1 MQINLLVYF
10 PIIGSFDIATSCL
23 SLKGCKVIRITNL
36 KISQILYSTGILIYL
51 LKNIQNSGILSI
63 RGDAELSWS
72 DIRLE
77 CPSHSLLPVLDI
89 RALPMFQPH
98 HNFPKEVCLCN
109 SWSLSNIAAIF
120 PPE

>member
-10 PIIGSFDIATSCL
+10 PIKGSFDIATSCL

-36 KISQILYSTGILIYL
+36 KIARSYTQQAFSFTF
-51 LKNIQNSGILSI
+51 LKTNRTLSD

-72 DIRLE
+72 EIRLE

-89 RALPMFQPH
+89 RAVPVFQPH
-98 HNFPKEVCLCN
+98 HNFSKEGCAYATH
-109 SWSLSNIAAIF
+109 SL
-120 PPE
+120 